1 MMYILN
7 IAHAI
12 KQMTIK
18 SLKGFVFE
26 NYYKRVGFPKDES
39 CYSMKRYYPQQLKF
53 IENLNNDIKSAI
65 NIKH

>member
-1 MMYILN
+1 
-7 IAHAI
+7 
-12 KQMTIK
+12 MTIK

-39 CYSMKRYYPQQLKF
+39 YYSMKRYYPQQLKF